1 MSPAMKKIRI
11 AQARTADVTSRRT
24 FLSMILFSA
33 ALLFAAALYVT
44 PALADSLDAAKARGD
59 VGEKRN
65 GYVGIVISGP
75 SGDLV
80 RLVDDVNLRRRD
92 AYRALAQKTQ
102 GATLAAVEQMAGAK
116 LIQNAASGTYVEDGS
131 GKWVRKP

>member
-1 MSPAMKKIRI
+1 MSPAMKKTRI
-11 AQARTADVTSRRT
+11 TRAKTAEDTSRRN
-24 FLSMILFSA
+24 FISMVLFGA

-131 GKWVRKP
+131 GNWVRKP